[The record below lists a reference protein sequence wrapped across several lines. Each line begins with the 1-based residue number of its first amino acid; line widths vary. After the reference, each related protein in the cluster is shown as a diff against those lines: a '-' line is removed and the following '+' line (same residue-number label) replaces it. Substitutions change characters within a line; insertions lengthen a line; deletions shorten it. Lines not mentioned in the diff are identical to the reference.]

1 MNRSRRILCIGLPEQ
16 SPGIVRERP
25 LSASLASFAPNPSS
39 SVSFDEK
46 ATFEDA
52 EIVVVDSVL
61 AAANELNQ
69 TPFDGVWIDR
79 SYLPQMGHWAGLL
92 QSSEM
97 LRDMPEGVALLD
109 DKHRVLWANR
119 RLLRW
124 SGHDLLPTGTTIY
137 ELLGNPEIMG
147 PDFCP
152 FHTAMATGTESSSTL
167 HSSDNRYFQ
176 VHAAPIGASAERNI
190 DSESASRESSF
201 GADGPA
207 AIIGPVDHLI
217 VTVGDI
223 TEEILQQQKIAAI
236 HKAGRELADLR
247 PREIFMMEVDDR
259 IELLKENI
267 RHYLSD
273 LLNFE
278 VIEIRLLEQATGN
291 LVPLLS
297 VGIDQEASDR
307 KLYAQPRGNGITGYV
322 AASGMSYI
330 CQDVVNDPLFIPGVA
345 AAKSSL
351 TVPLVLHD
359 QILGTINV
367 ESFEIAAFGD
377 SDLQFLEIFARD
389 VAFALNTLEL
399 LVAQKANTAQQSC
412 DAIHSAVALPVDEIL
427 NDAVNVMEGYIGH
440 QSEIVDRL
448 RRILQNARDIK
459 QTIQQIGQRMT
470 PLEAVPAGLQNEQ
483 HAALSGKRILVVDE
497 DGSVRD
503 DAHRLLE
510 RYGCIVET
518 AHEGKEAVMMV
529 RSSGGE
535 GSYDVIISDIKL
547 PDFSGYQL
555 MCRLSEIMPRVP
567 MVLMTGFG
575 YDPGHSIVKARQAGL
590 HPKGILFKPFR
601 LDQLIDVVE
610 TILEVN
616 RNAAIV

>member
-1 MNRSRRILCIGLPEQ
+1 MTDEFVPTFGLDAQVGSDP
-16 SPGIVRERP
+16 PGKFDSGGA
-25 LSASLASFAPNPSS
+25 SARH
-39 SVSFDEK
+39 D
-46 ATFEDA
+46 
-52 EIVVVDSVL
+52 VVVVNSVL
-61 AAANELNQ
+61 EAANELNQ
-69 TPFDGVWIDR
+69 TPFDGVWIDQ
-79 SYLPQMGHWAGLL
+79 SYLPKMGQWAGLL
-92 QSSEM
+92 QSSAM

-109 DKHRVLWANR
+109 DHHRVLWANR
-119 RLLRW
+119 RLLQW
-124 SGHDLLPTGTTIY
+124 SGRESLQPSVTFY
-137 ELLGNPEIMG
+137 ELLDNPEIMG

-152 FHTAMATGTESSSTL
+152 FHTAMATGVESSSTL
-167 HSSDNRYFQ
+167 HSNDNRYFQ
-176 VHAAPIGASAERNI
+176 VHAAPIGMGQSEFGQGNASQVDKGDEETFATT
-190 DSESASRESSF
+190 SR
-201 GADGPA
+201 
-207 AIIGPVDHLI
+207 HLI

-367 ESFEIAAFGD
+367 ESFEPAAFGE

-427 NDAVNVMEGYIGH
+427 NDAVNIMEGYIGH
-440 QSEIVDRL
+440 QSEVVDRL

-470 PLEAVPAGLQNEQ
+470 PLEAVPAGLEGEQ
-483 HAALSGKRILVVDE
+483 HALLSGKRILVVDE

-590 HPKGILFKPFR
+590 HPKGVLFKPFR

-616 RNAAIV
+616 RNAATV